1 MTYTKCFC
9 FITFCL
15 LLEACAIDNPTPVKG
30 VPTINNIGDNP
41 NIYIA
46 GETKRSAVT
55 WENGSADTLSFH
67 AVAQSVFVDGNDIYV
82 AGWEGEFPN
91 NTIATYWKNG
101 NPIHLSDG
109 TTSTYAKSIF
119 VLEGDVYVTGFE
131 DGSKIMARCWKNG
144 VLMPISS
151 PGTIHSIAVSS
162 FVSGS
167 DVYIVGWVFDLSS
180 TTVAAYWKNGNLVR
194 LTDGTSDC
202 MAESI
207 FVSGD
212 DVYVAGTINFPLSR
226 SLPTEIFTAGTQG
239 IATYWKNGKPITLST
254 SGRAQSIFVNGNDVY
269 VSGSVE
275 SANGVAGTPL
285 GSTLVDLAIYWKNS
299 VAVNLENEA
308 SSNASSIVVTKNGD
322 VYTAGWID
330 HQAVYWRNEM
340 PTHFP
345 IPFQDQGFLY
355 SIFLTN

>member
-30 VPTINNIGDNP
+30 VPTINNVGDNP

-46 GETKRSAVT
+46 SETKRSAVT
-55 WENGSADTLSFH
+55 WENGSA
-67 AVAQSVFVDGNDIYV
+67 
-82 AGWEGEFPN
+82 
-91 NTIATYWKNG
+91 K
-101 NPIHLSDG
+101 
-109 TTSTYAKSIF
+109 
-119 VLEGDVYVTGFE
+119 
-131 DGSKIMARCWKNG
+131 
-144 VLMPISS
+144 
-151 PGTIHSIAVSS
+151 
-162 FVSGS
+162 
-167 DVYIVGWVFDLSS
+167 
-180 TTVAAYWKNGNLVR
+180 
-194 LTDGTSDC
+194 
-202 MAESI
+202 
-207 FVSGD
+207 
-212 DVYVAGTINFPLSR
+212 
-226 SLPTEIFTAGTQG
+226 
-239 IATYWKNGKPITLST
+239 
-254 SGRAQSIFVNGNDVY
+254 
-269 VSGSVE
+269 
-275 SANGVAGTPL
+275 GVAGTPL